1 MPAKGLGYVENFL
14 YMLDHLNEKTYQ
26 PNPKLVRALEILF
39 ILHAE
44 HELNCS
50 TAFVRHLASSGVDIY
65 TAIAGSAA
73 ALYGPK
79 HGGANEAVLRMLEE
93 IGDLKNVP

>member
-1 MPAKGLGYVENFL
+1 MMDK
-14 YMLDHLNEKTYQ
+14 LNETNYR
-26 PNPKLVRALEILF
+26 PHPKLVKALDVLF

-50 TAFVRHLASSGVDIY
+50 TAAVRHLASSGVDVFSC
-65 TAIAGSAA
+65 IAGATA

-79 HGGANEAVLRMLEE
+79 HGGANEAVLRMLEKIKTKE
-93 IGDLKNVP
+93 NIP

>member
-1 MPAKGLGYVENFL
+1 MGYVENFL
-14 YMLDHLNEKTYQ
+14 YMMDRLNEKEYK
-26 PNPKLVRALEILF
+26 PHPKIAHVLDVLF

-50 TAFVRHLASSGVDIY
+50 TAAVRHLSSSGVDIY

-79 HGGANEAVLRMLEE
+79 HGGANEAVLRMLEK
-93 IGDLKNVP
+93 IGTKDNIPKFIE

>member
-1 MPAKGLGYVENFL
+1 M
-14 YMLDHLNEKTYQ
+14 YMLDHLNE
-26 PNPKLVRALEILF
+26 PNYKPHPKLVRALEILF

-50 TAFVRHLASSGVDIY
+50 TAAVRHLASSGVDVY
-65 TAIAGSAA
+65 TTMAGGAS

-79 HGGANEAVLRMLEE
+79 HGGANEAVLRML
-93 IGDLKNVP
+93 D

>member
-1 MPAKGLGYVENFL
+1 
-14 YMLDHLNEKTYQ
+14 MLDSLNEREYR
-26 PNPKLVRALEILF
+26 PHPKLTKALEILF

-50 TAFVRHLASSGVDIY
+50 TAAIRHLASSGVDVY
-65 TAIAGSAA
+65 TAMAGGAS

-79 HGGANEAVLRMLEE
+79 HGGANEAVLRMLED
-93 IGDLKNVP
+93 IGSKENIP